1 MRLNIHYEYWNQFY
15 LWTYVL
21 PWSEG
26 SSECLILSLWVL
38 FSYGPFLNLLH
49 TANALNCRWDL
60 CTVQIQA
67 FSLEKI
73 PNLYTHLCIY
83 TLGKC
88 KGEVAG
94 VSVMRTEAI
103 MLLW

>member
-1 MRLNIHYEYWNQFY
+1 MRLVYSADTSI
-15 LWTYVL
+15 
-21 PWSEG
+21 
-26 SSECLILSLWVL
+26 
-38 FSYGPFLNLLH
+38 FS
-49 TANALNCRWDL
+49 W
-60 CTVQIQA
+60 
-67 FSLEKI
+67 KI